1 MNKKHAQTLRA
12 LGRVRPS
19 VSQVKSLAT
28 ASSNRVEEI
37 DEGYVGGS
45 GSEES
50 EGEGDALD
58 VDGDVDMD
66 GADGEA
72 DADEDDEQSDEELER
87 NAVQLSKKPRERVM
101 QTDEARAHLR
111 LLFKN
116 EPVVTSLLYGGH
128 GPFAR
133 TLNVANPATPNQSIN
148 APLASAD
155 MFFMDL
161 VPVPPTRFRPAAK
174 MGEIVFENPQ
184 NELLSKILTTSYR
197 IVDLTKL
204 SRSARHKPKADEV
217 IGVVMEAAEMSRV
230 YGMLLEALIQ
240 LQIDVNSFM
249 DSNKNPT
256 IIRGGKLPPSGVK
269 QTLEKKDGLF
279 RKHMMVSRSH
289 TRLFLF
295 ADLETDATLFCLI
308 ISRSPGKASQ
318 LRCPIGHL
326 ARHQPRDER
335 DWSAARVRAQAHLS
349 RAGHEPQLR
358 ADEAGRHQRTQS
370 LPGSVDGR
378 QLGRKPDLARQA
390 VDRPANRDRQPA
402 ARPPGGIVLERR
414 AHHQDGCDQQEGVPS
429 SEGR

>member
-1 MNKKHAQTLRA
+1 MNKKHAQAMRA

-19 VSQVKSLAT
+19 VSQVKSLAS

-37 DEGYVGGS
+37 DEGYVAGS
-45 GSEES
+45 GSEDS
-50 EGEGDALD
+50 EGEGDVLD
-58 VDGDVDMD
+58 EDVDMD
-66 GADGEA
+66 AADAASGADE
-72 DADEDDEQSDEELER
+72 EDQSDEELER
-87 NAVQLSKKPRERVM
+87 NAVQLTKKPRERVM

-133 TLNVANPATPNQSIN
+133 TLNVSNPATPNQSIQ

-217 IGVVMEAAEMSRV
+217 IGVVMEAAEMTRV
-230 YGMLLEALIQ
+230 YGMLLESLVQ

-279 RKHMMVSRSH
+279 RKHMMVSPGLLSLVQSAYLTDRDSCLPITFSRESESTTPPDPSSRPTSTSRRTRSEC
-289 TRLFLF
+289 RPCSR
-295 ADLETDATLFCLI
+295 AS
-308 ISRSPGKASQ
+308 SRS
-318 LRCPIGHL
+318 R
-326 ARHQPRDER
+326 
-335 DWSAARVRAQAHLS
+335 S
-349 RAGHEPQLR
+349 RS
-358 ADEAGRHQRTQS
+358 RTTT
-370 LPGSVDGR
+370 
-378 QLGRKPDLARQA
+378 
-390 VDRPANRDRQPA
+390 
-402 ARPPGGIVLERR
+402 
-414 AHHQDGCDQQEGVPS
+414 S
-429 SEGR
+429 SR

>member
-1 MNKKHAQTLRA
+1 MNKKHASQLKA
-12 LGRVRPS
+12 LGRYRPS
-19 VSQVKSLAT
+19 LSQVKFQ
-28 ASSNRVEEI
+28 ASSASDKVEDV

-45 GSEES
+45 GSEDG

-58 VDGDVDMD
+58 ADGDVDMD
-66 GADGEA
+66 EGDK
-72 DADEDDEQSDEELER
+72 DDEDDDAESDEELER
-87 NAVQLSKKPRERVM
+87 NAVQLTKKPRERVM

-133 TLNVANPATPNQSIN
+133 TLNVSNPSNPSQSIN

-161 VPVPPTRFRPAAK
+161 VPVPPTRFRPAAR

-184 NELLSKILTTSYR
+184 NELLAKILTTSYR

-256 IIRGGKLPPSGVK
+256 IIRGGKLPPAGVK

-279 RKHMMVSRSH
+279 RKHMMVRRVFLSFSPVS
-289 TRLFLF
+289 LFLPRRHLLSLTLSFLFFF
-295 ADLETDATLFCLI
+295 AD
-308 ISRSPGKASQ
+308 
-318 LRCPIGHL
+318 
-326 ARHQPRDER
+326 
-335 DWSAARVRAQAHLS
+335 W
-349 RAGHEPQLR
+349 
-358 ADEAGRHQRTQS
+358 
-370 LPGSVDGR
+370 
-378 QLGRKPDLARQA
+378 
-390 VDRPANRDRQPA
+390 
-402 ARPPGGIVLERR
+402 
-414 AHHQDGCDQQEGVPS
+414 
-429 SEGR
+429 